1 MFCNYTWTV
10 PLNILM
16 FPLLTCPCKT
26 EAMDK
31 SVLFLQEGAA
41 TRTVDTNISQQARF
55 CLVREVD
62 ETAARKPNDCD
73 IYDTIQKSLL
83 Y

>member
-1 MFCNYTWTV
+1 
-10 PLNILM
+10 
-16 FPLLTCPCKT
+16 
-26 EAMDK
+26 MDK

-41 TRTVDTNISQQARF
+41 TRTVDTNISQARF

-73 IYDTIQKSLL
+73 IYGTIQKSLL